1 MKSLCEKEKISVEK
15 KSNEDLYEKIYKTI
29 EEWPDWKKQAYN
41 DNFAVSKYSKKF
53 IIEEK

>member
-1 MKSLCEKEKISVEK
+1 MNCLCEKKRISIEK
-15 KSNEDLYEKIYKTI
+15 KSNEGLYEKIYKTI